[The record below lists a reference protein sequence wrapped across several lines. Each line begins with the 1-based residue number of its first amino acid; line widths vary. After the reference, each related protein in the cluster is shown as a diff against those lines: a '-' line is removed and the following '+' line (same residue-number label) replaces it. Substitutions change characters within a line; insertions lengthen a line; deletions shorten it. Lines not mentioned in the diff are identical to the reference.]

1 MIKIFE
7 PSVDSLRQLHTRF
20 DQLLLR
26 FGDQDQVLV
35 NLMNYVAT
43 QAGLRPI
50 LIIFSKNKNDWFCTR
65 KTAHNRE
72 RLHILNNFKDC

>member
-26 FGDQDQVLV
+26 FGDQDQVLT
-35 NLMNYVAT
+35 NLMNYAAT
-43 QAGLRPI
+43 QAGLKLI
-50 LIIFSKNKNDWFCTR
+50 LIIYF
-65 KTAHNRE
+65 
-72 RLHILNNFKDC
+72 FKK